1 MLNSIK
7 KISNPAFFKGVIC
20 SISRPDIKI
29 FKFGKVPLLAWN
41 VPMRSLPLWHLY
53 WNSED
58 GSEFRLRNQILHLN
72 RDQMILI
79 PPHTFFGT
87 EMNRPF
93 EHLYI
98 DFHVNVPYFDKIPPQ
113 PILFPAEPY
122 LKLLNTRCE
131 DYSLRVIS
139 LYALLFQVLLN
150 LPESV
155 FESADSDPMDDRV
168 AKALNM
174 IEECFPVVPDNSRL
188 ARKVGMSVSCFQRL
202 FKQHTGIPPKQYIL
216 NLRLDTARNLLLNS
230 KLSIDEIALSTGF
243 SSRYHFSKIFSAV
256 FKCPPRRFRRNYG
269 ILPIDIEAI
278 LDGRNKK
285 VFDPKNSIS
294 EKYCK

>member
-1 MLNSIK
+1 M
-7 KISNPAFFKGVIC
+7 
-20 SISRPDIKI
+20 
-29 FKFGKVPLLAWN
+29 
-41 VPMRSLPLWHLY
+41 
-53 WNSED
+53 
-58 GSEFRLRNQILHLN
+58 
-72 RDQMILI
+72 
-79 PPHTFFGT
+79 
-87 EMNRPF
+87 
-93 EHLYI
+93 
-98 DFHVNVPYFDKIPPQ
+98 
-113 PILFPAEPY
+113 
-122 LKLLNTRCE
+122 
-131 DYSLRVIS
+131 RVIS

-269 ILPIDIEAI
+269 ILPIDIETI

-285 VFDPKNSIS
+285 VFEPKNSIS